1 MEDSEH
7 YSKSLRNALTSF
19 EKAKEWHWSDLIKWL
34 KKVEGVVTKWSSK
47 ARSVPELT
55 LLAKRLAQCLNPVLP
70 QGLHTNTL
78 QIYDLLLGNKAVG
91 PLDEELLAYAGGLF
105 PFFQYASPQNKI
117 KLLEL
122 YQKYFL
128 AYGPHLVFLVTA
140 LVASVL
146 PGLEDQGSPETVSG
160 IYGLFDGIGRIDGE
174 ALGAAVWMALLRAPK
189 ARVGA
194 LLFLSKRRDLRS
206 PDPYLVTNALIAGFN
221 DANIIVQRMTLDLA
235 KLNFPLN
242 SSEMR
247 LENKIALLEA
257 GLRLLKRQDF
267 TIMRRIWEWTS
278 FADVSAEQQSQLLFV
293 LHSALS
299 NLFDFEPTSIDTAK
313 VPLDVLKIVLDQEAL
328 ETVVLEKV
336 TVTVVQ
342 YLYRTRNMD
351 EICGFVFRRT
361 QEVLEGT
368 RAQYV
373 WKCLHG
379 FFLQGCS
386 ESKILETVDVIKYTV
401 RTFPMEVAC
410 SGQQP
415 AVTDLGPLVTVLLQR
430 MVACPPNALTLC
442 LELACSLL
450 SKVSEKPQG
459 TQFQSFYESL
469 CVSARATIPH
479 IELGAD
485 ICIALGET
493 GPWVQCL
500 ISLTQ
505 SEDVKTALIGISKAV
520 KLLSNE
526 RYQAAIREDVR
537 VTMLNRLWS
546 LVDNPSEGP
555 LCVSLLT
562 AFFRVSR
569 AEFAGFLASS
579 LVSPVVTDKV
589 LAIRRFTIFWRLA
602 MERSPDQLGV
612 IFEKGEGVFNMLD
625 HLENESPIVR
635 HSAREWL
642 LDALPQFA
650 AVLDP
655 IVSILTHKDVAR
667 TVTASGRVHYKQ
679 EYDTRR
685 VLDAL
690 RKMRS
695 LLLSGGDEVH
705 HILLHLPLSSRA
717 QEAVA
722 GSEAEVYMAVVLDVA
737 LGFVQGEVPP
747 GYHRKA
753 FETDNQ
759 SVQFAACEVLELL
772 LRKGSPDLGYQAVGR
787 VLDTLCHAIREENSV
802 LQLQLLNL
810 LSLAFFECELPV
822 LRDKCKELLASDR
835 FATALLQGLHTK
847 DAFLRVHWIDFIERI
862 MDIVTG
868 HLTHPLLTTYIG
880 SLLHGLCD
888 IIQKAP
894 IKAPLFKG
902 LNAVITKTLTLPG
915 RYEQGDRLLLEV
927 QGRPSLAV
935 KTSSMFDGFMRIL
948 GREERK
954 VEESN
959 PFFQVVS
966 IVFKEMDTVLLTCLS
981 CVSTVAGAQV
991 TWKGT
996 ALAEKSQSST
1006 DPAMPT
1012 IKQLLQ
1018 PILASFPA
1026 QFLGSLLGLWFKWS
1040 REDNAETN
1048 LYGLVRLLVD
1058 LDTSPTALLNSCCE
1072 YIRQELKLKQSH
1084 EDLKDIQTAH
1094 FLGVLLLALPKRQ
1107 SQEEEGEL
1115 LRAVDSLFTELEPS
1129 GKEEMTLWR
1138 FDIYRIVVARLGSR
1152 VLSEDKH
1159 LRKVF
1164 TSWFKTLVD
1173 ACIRICLEGNK
1184 EAHFPYPPSV
1194 FSLRQT
1200 ACSLKEAA
1208 CYVLKAG
1215 LYHIAV
1221 SLFPTD
1227 SASKLLVQLEG
1238 PVSVL
1243 LKALPTRSVPMDLMS
1258 QLLYSLL
1265 ENSKEY
1271 ISRLIRKD
1279 AIEFLASAEF
1289 FPALGGS
1296 QVALEN
1302 WKQILAVVATF
1313 CYPKR
1318 LDLIADFFDKLP
1330 SGVFVSRDSEI
1341 AHKVRALKAAV
1352 FLIYTGEVDD
1362 YAICKELLTE
1372 QLIDFLKLGNTK
1384 LFLSVLFAFRVLII
1398 KSSPGVLEEIWPR
1411 LWPHIF
1417 AELAM
1422 VLKAG
1427 KGEWNQ
1433 RLEALKVIE
1442 LLSVLGLEEFQ
1453 MYQWMFFYDWMKLKL
1468 VPGNGERGATFTP
1481 LVVGTYL
1488 KDFTHEWPMGTYTG
1502 SQAMV
1507 INTSSICRETTKRQL
1522 LVNLQSAD
1530 EEVELEVKAQALIQT
1545 IIHSNGE
1552 RCQADWDSIHQVIRA
1567 DFLYTG

>member
-1 MEDSEH
+1 MEDKEH

-34 KKVEGVVTKWSSK
+34 KKVEGVVTKWSK
-47 ARSVPELT
+47 AGSVPELT

-78 QIYDLLLGNKAVG
+78 QIYDLLLAGKTRG
-91 PLDEELLAYAGGLF
+91 PLDDELLAYAGGLF

-117 KLLEL
+117 KLLDL

-146 PGLEDQGSPETVSG
+146 PGLEDQGSPETVAG
-160 IYGLFDGIGRIDGE
+160 IYMLFDGVGRIDLE
-174 ALGAAVWMALLRAPK
+174 ALGAAVWMALLRTPK

-194 LLFLSKRRDLRS
+194 LLFLSKRRDLRH

-221 DANIIVQRMTLDLA
+221 DSNVIVQRMTLDLA
-235 KLNFPLN
+235 KSNFPLN
-242 SSEMR
+242 SAEMR

-267 TIMRRIWEWTS
+267 TIMRRIWEWTN
-278 FADVSAEQQSQLLFV
+278 FGDVPTDQQTELLAV

-299 NLFDFEPTSIDTAK
+299 NLFDFEPTSIDSAK

-328 ETVVLEKV
+328 EAVVLEKV

-351 EICGFVFRRT
+351 EICSFVFRRT
-361 QEVLEGT
+361 QEVLEGA

-401 RTFPMEVAC
+401 RTFPMEVA
-410 SGQQP
+410 SSDQMP
-415 AVTDLGPLVTVLLQR
+415 VVTDLKPLVSALLQR
-430 MVACPPNALTLC
+430 MAVCPANALTLC

-450 SKVSEKPQG
+450 SKVNDKPQN
-459 TQFQSFYESL
+459 TQFQSFYERL
-469 CVSARATIPH
+469 CTSTSPVITH

-500 ISLTQ
+500 ILLTQ
-505 SEDVKTALIGISKAV
+505 SEDIKTTLIGISKAV
-520 KLLSNE
+520 KLLSSE
-526 RYQAAIREDVR
+526 RYQSAIREDVR

-546 LVDNPSEGP
+546 LVDSPSEGP
-555 LCVSLLT
+555 LCVSLLIS
-562 AFFRVSR
+562 FFKVSR
-569 AEFAGFLASS
+569 AEFAGFLGSS
-579 LVSPVVTDKV
+579 LVASVVADKV
-589 LAIRRFTIFWRLA
+589 LAIRRFTIFWRIA

-612 IFEKGEGVFNMLD
+612 VFEKGEGVFNMLD

-642 LDALPQFA
+642 LDASPQFA

-655 IVSILTHKDVAR
+655 VVGILTHKDVSR
-667 TVTASGRVHYKQ
+667 TVTASGRLHYKQ

-695 LLLSGGDEVH
+695 LLLSGGDAVH
-705 HILLHLPLSSRA
+705 HLLLHLRLSSRA

-722 GSEAEVYMAVVLDVA
+722 GAEAGVYMSVVLDVA

-753 FETDNQ
+753 FEIDNQ

-772 LRKGSPDLGYQAVGR
+772 LRKGSPDLGFQAVGR

-810 LSLAFFECELPV
+810 LSLAFFDCQLPV
-822 LRDKCKELLASDR
+822 LRDRCRELLASDR

-894 IKAPLFKG
+894 VKAPLFKG
-902 LNAVITKTLTLPG
+902 LNAVITKTLSLPG
-915 RYEQGDRLLLEV
+915 RYEQGDLLLLEV

-935 KTSSMFDGFMRIL
+935 KTSSMFDGFMRLL
-948 GREERK
+948 GKEERK
-954 VEESN
+954 VEESS
-959 PFFQVVS
+959 PFYPVVS

-981 CVSTVAGAQV
+981 CVGAVAGVQV
-991 TWKGT
+991 TRKGT
-996 ALAEKSQSST
+996 ALTGKDQPNQDASMS
-1006 DPAMPT
+1006 T
-1012 IKQLLQ
+1012 IKLLLQ
-1018 PILASFPA
+1018 PILTTFPG

-1040 REDNAETN
+1040 REDSAETN

-1058 LDTSPTALLNSCCE
+1058 LDTQPTDLLYSCCE
-1072 YIRQELKLKQSH
+1072 YIRQELRLKQGH

-1094 FLGVLLLALPKRQ
+1094 FLGVLLLALPSGQ
-1107 SQEEEGEL
+1107 SHEEEVEL
-1115 LRAVDSLFTELEPS
+1115 LKATDSLFTELESS
-1129 GKEEMTLWR
+1129 GKEEMTLWL
-1138 FDIYRIVVARLGSR
+1138 FDIYRIVVARLRSR

-1159 LRKVF
+1159 LRKCF
-1164 TSWFKTLVD
+1164 TSWFKSLVD
-1173 ACIRICLEGNK
+1173 ACIRICLEGSK
-1184 EAHFPYPPSV
+1184 EARFPYPPSV

-1200 ACSLKEAA
+1200 TCSLQEAA
-1208 CYVLKAG
+1208 CHVLKAG

-1227 SASKLLVQLEG
+1227 SASKLLVPLEG
-1238 PVSVL
+1238 PVSAL
-1243 LKALPTRSVPMDLMS
+1243 LKALPARSVPMDLMS

-1279 AIEFLASAEF
+1279 VMEFLASADF

-1296 QVALEN
+1296 QVALGN
-1302 WKQILAVVATF
+1302 WKRVIAAVATF

-1318 LDLIADFFDKLP
+1318 LDLIAELFDKLP
-1330 SGVFVSRDSEI
+1330 SGVFVSRESEV
-1341 AHKVRALKAAV
+1341 AHRARALKAAV
-1352 FLIYTGEVDD
+1352 FLIYTGEIDD
-1362 YAICKELLTE
+1362 YAVCKELLTE
-1372 QLIDFLKLGNTK
+1372 QLIDFLKLYDTQ
-1384 LFLSVLFAFRVLII
+1384 LLLPVLFAFRVLMV
-1398 KSSPGVLEEIWPR
+1398 KSSPAVLEEIWPR

-1417 AELAM
+1417 AELVPVFRASRGDWK
-1422 VLKAG
+1422 L
-1427 KGEWNQ
+1427 

-1453 MYQWMFFYDWMKLKL
+1453 MYQWMFFYDWMRLKL
-1468 VPGNGERGATFTP
+1468 VPRSEDRNASFTP

-1488 KDFTHEWPMGTYTG
+1488 KDFTHEWPKG
-1502 SQAMV
+1502 SYHDTQA
-1507 INTSSICRETTKRQL
+1507 IPITTTTISRDSTRRPL
-1522 LVNLQSAD
+1522 LVTLQSAS
-1530 EEVELEVKAQALIQT
+1530 EEMELETKARALIQS
-1545 IIHSNGE
+1545 IILSNGE
-1552 RCQADWDSIHQVIRA
+1552 RCLPDWDSVHLVLQA

>member
-1 MEDSEH
+1 MEDKEH

-34 KKVEGVVTKWSSK
+34 KKVEGVVTKWNK
-47 ARSVPELT
+47 AGSVAELT

-78 QIYDLLLGNKAVG
+78 QIYDLLLGGKTPG
-91 PLDEELLAYAGGLF
+91 PLDDEFLAYAGGLF

-160 IYGLFDGIGRIDGE
+160 IYLLFDGIGRIDIE
-174 ALGAAVWMALLRAPK
+174 ALGAAVWMALLRTPK

-194 LLFLSKRRDLRS
+194 LLFLSKRRDLRH

-221 DANIIVQRMTLDLA
+221 DSNVIVQRMTLDLA
-235 KLNFPLN
+235 KSNFPLN
-242 SSEMR
+242 SSEIR

-267 TIMRRIWEWTS
+267 TIMRRIWEWTN
-278 FADVSAEQQSQLLFV
+278 FGDVPAEQQTELLSV
-293 LHSALS
+293 LHAALS
-299 NLFDFEPTSIDTAK
+299 NLFDFEPSSIDSAK
-313 VPLDVLKIVLDQEAL
+313 LPLDVLKIVLDQETL
-328 ETVVLEKV
+328 EAVVLEKV

-351 EICGFVFRRT
+351 EICSFVFRRT
-361 QEVLEGT
+361 QEVLEGS

-373 WKCLHG
+373 WKSLHS

-386 ESKILETVDVIKYTV
+386 EAKILETVDVIKYTV
-401 RTFPMEVAC
+401 RTFPMEVA
-410 SGQQP
+410 SSDQVSV
-415 AVTDLGPLVTVLLQR
+415 ATDLKPLVSALLQR
-430 MVACPPNALTLC
+430 MADCPANALSLC

-450 SKVSEKPQG
+450 SKVNDKPQD
-459 TQFQSFYESL
+459 TQFQSFYERL
-469 CVSARATIPH
+469 CASASPNSAH

-485 ICIALGET
+485 ICIALGEK

-500 ISLTQ
+500 INLTQ
-505 SEDVKTALIGISKAV
+505 SEDVKTTLIGISKAV

-526 RYQAAIREDVR
+526 RYQASICENVR

-546 LVDNPSEGP
+546 LVDHPNEGP

-562 AFFRVSR
+562 AFFKVSR
-569 AEFAGFLASS
+569 AEFAGFLGSS
-579 LVSPVVTDKV
+579 LVTSVVSDKV
-589 LAIRRFTIFWRLA
+589 LAIRRFTIFWRIA

-612 IFEKGEGVFNMLD
+612 VFEKGEGVFNMLD

-655 IVSILTHKDVAR
+655 VVGILTHKDVAR
-667 TVTASGRVHYKQ
+667 TGTASGRLYYKQ

-705 HILLHLPLSSRA
+705 SLLLHLPLSSRA

-722 GSEAEVYMAVVLDVA
+722 GSEGVYMAVVLDVA

-747 GYHRKA
+747 GHPRKA
-753 FETDNQ
+753 FEIDNQ

-772 LRKGSPDLGYQAVGR
+772 LRKGSPDLGFQAVGR
-787 VLDTLCHAIREENSV
+787 VLDTLCHAIHEENSV

-810 LSLAFFECELPV
+810 LSLAFFDCQLPV
-822 LRDKCKELLASDR
+822 LRERCKELLASDR

-902 LNAVITKTLTLPG
+902 LNAVITKTLSLPG
-915 RYEQGDRLLLEV
+915 RYEQGDLLLLEV

-935 KTSSMFDGFMRIL
+935 KTSSMFDGFMRFL
-948 GREERK
+948 GKEERK

-959 PFFQVVS
+959 PFYPVVS

-981 CVSTVAGAQV
+981 CVSAAGAQV
-991 TWKGT
+991 TRKGT
-996 ALAEKSQSST
+996 ALMAKDQAGQDASM
-1006 DPAMPT
+1006 AT
-1012 IKQLLQ
+1012 IKLLLQ
-1018 PILASFPA
+1018 PILAAFPG

-1040 REDNAETN
+1040 REDSAETN

-1058 LDTSPTALLNSCCE
+1058 LDTNLTALLCSCCE
-1072 YIRQELKLKQSH
+1072 YIRQEMRPKQRQ

-1094 FLGVLLLALPKRQ
+1094 FLGVLLLSLPGGQ
-1107 SQEEEGEL
+1107 SQEEEVEL
-1115 LRAVDSLFTELEPS
+1115 LKAADSLFTELDLS
-1129 GKEEMTLWR
+1129 GKEEMTLWL
-1138 FDIYRIVVARLGSR
+1138 FDIYRIVVARLRSR

-1159 LRKVF
+1159 LRKCF
-1164 TSWFKTLVD
+1164 TSWFKSLVD
-1173 ACIRICLEGNK
+1173 ACIRICLEGSK
-1184 EAHFPYPPSV
+1184 EARFPYPPSV

-1200 ACSLKEAA
+1200 ACSLQESA

-1243 LKALPTRSVPMDLMS
+1243 LKALPSRSVPMDLMS

-1279 AIEFLASAEF
+1279 TVEFLASADF

-1296 QVALEN
+1296 HIALEN
-1302 WKQILAVVATF
+1302 WKRVIAAVATF
-1313 CYPKR
+1313 CYPKK
-1318 LDLIADFFDKLP
+1318 LDLVAEFFEKLP
-1330 SGVFVSRDSEI
+1330 SGVFVSRDNEV
-1341 AHKVRALKAAV
+1341 AHRARALKAAV
-1352 FLIYTGEVDD
+1352 FLIYTGEMDD
-1362 YAICKELLTE
+1362 YAVCKELLTE
-1372 QLIDFLKLGNTK
+1372 QLIDFLKLYDTQ
-1384 LFLSVLFAFRVLII
+1384 LLLPVLFAFRVLVV
-1398 KSSPGVLEEIWPR
+1398 KSSPAVLEEIWPR

-1417 AELAM
+1417 AEL
-1422 VLKAG
+1422 VPVFRSS
-1427 KGEWNQ
+1427 KGDWKL

-1453 MYQWMFFYDWMKLKL
+1453 MYQWMFCYDWMRLKL
-1468 VPGNGERGATFTP
+1468 VPGSGARDASFTP
-1481 LVVGTYL
+1481 LVVDTYL
-1488 KDFTHEWPMGTYTG
+1488 KDFTHEWPTGSYRG
-1502 SQAMV
+1502 SQAMP
-1507 INTSSICRETTKRQL
+1507 INTNTLSRETTKRPL
-1522 LVNLQSAD
+1522 IVTLQSAS
-1530 EEVELEVKAQALIQT
+1530 EEMELETKARALIQS
-1545 IIHSNGE
+1545 IILSNGE
-1552 RCQADWDSIHQVIRA
+1552 RCLPDWNSIHQVLQA